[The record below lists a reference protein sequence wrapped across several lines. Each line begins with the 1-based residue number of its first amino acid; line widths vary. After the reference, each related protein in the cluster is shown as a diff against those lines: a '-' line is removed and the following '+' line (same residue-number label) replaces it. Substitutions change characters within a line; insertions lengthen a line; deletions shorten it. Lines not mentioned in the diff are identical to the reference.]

1 MAARNV
7 CRLGTCMYSVLSKS
21 IVNRGSGYMQRCLV
35 SSSSYT
41 SAAFGTSRRFAA
53 ILAACCGVSLSAVM
67 SYRTVFSTGVKAR
80 PIKDSQI
87 GSESVTKKG
96 ISELT
101 VTLYQYQNCPFCGK
115 VRAFLDYHGIKYN
128 KVEVSPL
135 WKGEISF
142 SKYKK
147 VPIVVADNKQINDSS
162 VIISALRSLMLGRD
176 SLEQILN
183 YYPEMTIQGSDGK
196 EKTEYANQYFIMYR
210 ESLDKPSMEKGK
222 EERKWRKWVDNTFVH
237 TLSPNIYR
245 TASEAMQAFEYFTKE
260 SNFGSVEKYTTYL
273 AGPVVMY
280 FVGKHVKNKYNI
292 KNNVREAM
300 YEEAEKWM
308 KAVGKR
314 KFMGGSAP
322 NLADLAVY
330 GVLSGLEGLDAFR
343 DLMTHTSMKPWYDR
357 VKQAVQTHAGA
368 NNF

>member
-1 MAARNV
+1 MAARRTF
-7 CRLGTCMYSVLSKS
+7 RLYSALGKS
-21 IVNRGSGYMQRCLV
+21 FINRGNSCIQRRLV
-35 SSSSYT
+35 SSSNYT
-41 SAAFGTSRRFAA
+41 SAAFGNSRRFAA
-53 ILAACCGVSLSAVM
+53 VLAASCGVTLSAVV
-67 SYRTVFSTGVKAR
+67 SYRMLFSDDVKAR
-80 PIKDSQI
+80 PIKASQS
-87 GSESVTKKG
+87 GSELDSRKG
-96 ISELT
+96 IPDLE

-115 VRAFLDYHGIKYN
+115 VRAFLDYYGIKYN

-147 VPIVVADNKQINDSS
+147 VPIVVADDKQINDSS
-162 VIISALRSLMLGRD
+162 VIISAICSLMLGRD
-176 SLEQILN
+176 PLEQILN
-183 YYPEMTIQGSDGK
+183 CYPEMKMKGSDGK
-196 EKTEYANQYFIMYR
+196 EKTEYANRYFIMYK
-210 ESLDKPSMEKGK
+210 EAIDKQSMEKEK

-260 SNFGSVEKYTTYL
+260 SNFSTVEKYTTYL

-292 KNNVREAM
+292 KNDVREAM

-314 KFMGGSAP
+314 KFMGGSVP

-343 DLMTHTSMKPWYDR
+343 DLMTHTTMKPWYDR
-357 VKQAVQTHAGA
+357 VKQAVTSHAGA
-368 NNF
+368 HIE